1 MSASS
6 HPGENVWDALI
17 QELEKKTKDSKEGAT
32 MTRFAAHFAI
42 LLMLQNRLNN
52 QTIGTYNL
60 IVEKYIY

>member
-1 MSASS
+1 
-6 HPGENVWDALI
+6 
-17 QELEKKTKDSKEGAT
+17 

-42 LLMLQNRLNN
+42 LLMLQNRLSN